1 MENDTSRW
9 YWPRR
14 FALKMGRHL
23 DSPETK
29 LIYNEQIFSEI
40 APRYDFIT
48 RALSFWQDSSWKR
61 DLVAALPARQ
71 RPFCLDLACGTG
83 DITRLLARRYPEGDV
98 VGLDIT
104 EPMLA
109 LARAQN
115 DDGNVQF
122 INQDMSRLDFDAA
135 TIDIVSGGYALRNA
149 PDLART
155 LEGIH
160 RVLKP
165 DGVAAFLDFSKPA
178 GRAAQRLQYWILKI
192 WTGFW
197 GVLLHR
203 NHEIYAYIAES
214 LCRFP
219 DREELRGV
227 VEGKGFAIV
236 SSRRYFL
243 GFVEVLVLQRKQ
255 QSPEVK
261 AS

>member
-29 LIYNEQIFSEI
+29 RIYNEQIFSEI
-40 APRYDFIT
+40 APRYDFVT

-115 DDGNVQF
+115 GDGNVQF

-135 TIDIVSGGYALRNA
+135 TIDIVSGG
-149 PDLART
+149 
-155 LEGIH
+155 
-160 RVLKP
+160 
-165 DGVAAFLDFSKPA
+165 
-178 GRAAQRLQYWILKI
+178 
-192 WTGFW
+192 
-197 GVLLHR
+197 
-203 NHEIYAYIAES
+203 
-214 LCRFP
+214 
-219 DREELRGV
+219 
-227 VEGKGFAIV
+227 
-236 SSRRYFL
+236 
-243 GFVEVLVLQRKQ
+243 
-255 QSPEVK
+255 
-261 AS
+261 